1 MLETSIAI
9 GLVTAIVQAIK
20 VAFKIPRR
28 FVFLL
33 SLVVAIIYA
42 IIFREQN
49 DLITAIFIGLLIGS
63 SASGLYAGTKASI
76 NG

>member
-1 MLETSIAI
+1 MIETSIAI

-33 SLVVAIIYA
+33 SLVVAVVYTIT
-42 IIFREQN
+42 FRQET
-49 DLITAIFIGLLIGS
+49 DLISAIFIGLLVGS
-63 SASGLYAGTKASI
+63 SASGLYAGGKATI
-76 NG
+76 EG